1 MHEVHQF
8 IFGELTRVHRY
19 NCGDQHP
26 PSLLVLMQDHIA
38 LVTDVLLIIDLLLIC
53 HIHQQTTTV
62 SQMFLAEVVS
72 QFLVRL
78 EQMWQIFDF
87 CQTMWRVGYLEK
99 SEMLTS

>member
-8 IFGELTRVHRY
+8 IFGEVTRVHRY
-19 NCGDQHP
+19 NGCYQLP

-62 SQMFLAEVVS
+62 GQMFLAEVVS
-72 QFLVRL
+72 QFLIGL
-78 EQMWQIFDF
+78 EQMWQICDF
-87 CQTMWRVGYLEK
+87 C
-99 SEMLTS
+99 